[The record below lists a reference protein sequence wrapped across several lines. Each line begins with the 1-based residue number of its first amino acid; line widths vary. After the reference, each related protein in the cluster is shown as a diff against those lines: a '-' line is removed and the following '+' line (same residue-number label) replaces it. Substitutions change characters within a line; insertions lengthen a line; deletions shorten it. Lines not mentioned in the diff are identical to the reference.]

1 MKKQLL
7 KNTLVAIAALFI
19 AIIALPTTAQAQEL
33 QILGKDYYE
42 DAVENIGGGTATW
55 DKANATLTLDGI
67 NVESFDGIFIYC
79 DHIPNLKIVLVGNNT
94 VNCTSYILLFGEGN
108 VEISGTGSLTA
119 RATDQFAI
127 MQNTSSPGTLTI
139 KDCMLDVQGDQYS
152 IVGYEN
158 GPNTAAL
165 SLVVDNATLKVK
177 GATGDDWKTPGIY
190 GLKAYELRGCH
201 IETPGV
207 RFGKIYEGSG
217 RCHRHLSTCHLCRCP
232 RQRHLL
238 PRRQPTATDAAGRE
252 HRQDERR
259 DNTQGHKP
267 ITLPIGRGASH
278 PPDTV
283 LPFTGE
289 ADRASNSNVPHP
301 NKSNMNQKLSL
312 PLIPPLSGRW
322 ARAGLMLLLSTTAVG
337 LHAQDNA
344 TTPLPLEGK
353 GKPFWS
359 IYAEGG
365 LSWATDV
372 WYQNLDAKRSY
383 KQSPAVGGGVDFTI
397 RPWVRVGA
405 EYLWSRYRREQRF
418 STLDTKTMPVKTYGN
433 YLMNF
438 HNAKLGAGFNLMELW
453 PRRRAQW
460 LNIWAGTGVGYTFA
474 KGNEYGIYFSNTKT
488 QDGQTTPL
496 TDGASISNDGA
507 ITITG
512 NVQTKNRHE
521 KFNTLYIPASLHI
534 EADVSRRFTIGLKGE
549 MDWLLN
555 RKDIAPK
562 NLVFALATVRY
573 NFVPSRAR
581 AQRACYEGA
590 IATLNDRVNALQREA
605 SEAKAQADKAE
616 SARRQA
622 EQQNADLQRRLQDC
636 ENSKPTAAT
645 AFARSV
651 RGKKLSLMAEAS
663 TPGSNG
669 YNQQLSER
677 RLRRVVEVLV
687 KEGFALE
694 DLHPTTAI
702 GEQQGKPSAEGRRV
716 TITSLP

>member
-1 MKKQLL
+1 M
-7 KNTLVAIAALFI
+7 
-19 AIIALPTTAQAQEL
+19 
-33 QILGKDYYE
+33 
-42 DAVENIGGGTATW
+42 
-55 DKANATLTLDGI
+55 
-67 NVESFDGIFIYC
+67 
-79 DHIPNLKIVLVGNNT
+79 
-94 VNCTSYILLFGEGN
+94 
-108 VEISGTGSLTA
+108 
-119 RATDQFAI
+119 
-127 MQNTSSPGTLTI
+127 
-139 KDCMLDVQGDQYS
+139 
-152 IVGYEN
+152 
-158 GPNTAAL
+158 
-165 SLVVDNATLKVK
+165 
-177 GATGDDWKTPGIY
+177 
-190 GLKAYELRGCH
+190 
-201 IETPGV
+201 
-207 RFGKIYEGSG
+207 
-217 RCHRHLSTCHLCRCP
+217 
-232 RQRHLL
+232 
-238 PRRQPTATDAAGRE
+238 
-252 HRQDERR
+252 
-259 DNTQGHKP
+259 
-267 ITLPIGRGASH
+267 
-278 PPDTV
+278 
-283 LPFTGE
+283 
-289 ADRASNSNVPHP
+289 
-301 NKSNMNQKLSL
+301 NKKLSI

-322 ARAGLMLLLSTTAVG
+322 ARVGLTALLTAFVAVG
-337 LHAQDNA
+337 AQAQTND
-344 TTPLPLEGK
+344 EGSTQ
-353 GKPFWS
+353 PPRDHNSELRTRTWS
-359 IYAEGG
+359 IYAQGG

-418 STLDTKTMPVKTYGN
+418 STLDTKTMPVKAYGN

-496 TDGASISNDGA
+496 TDGASISNDDA

-581 AQRACYEGA
+581 VQRASYEGE
-590 IATLNDRVNALQREA
+590 IATLGDRVNALQREA

-622 EQQNADLQRRLQDC
+622 ERQNADLQRRLQDC
-636 ENSKPTAAT
+636 ENSKPTAAADQASHFVQFDHNSSYMSRAEADRLK

-651 RGKKLSLMAEAS
+651 RGKKLSLVAEAS

-677 RLRRVVEVLV
+677 RLTRVVEVLV

-716 TITSLP
+716 TITVEQSK